1 MSLADE
7 LECWAGKWIAGLG
20 SSLRRNAA
28 LNWSRRECASKKTA
42 TAFTTGMTISRDIQ
56 PGQPA
61 RWQMRQH
68 PGSGAMMAHTS
79 MTSRPI

>member
-7 LECWAGKWIAGLG
+7 LQCWAGWWIAGLG

-28 LNWSRRECASKKTA
+28 LNWLWRECASKQPA
-42 TAFTTGMTISRDIQ
+42 TAFTTGDDDQQDIQ
-56 PGQPA
+56 PDQPA

-68 PGSGAMMAHTS
+68 PGNGAMMAHAS
-79 MTSRPI
+79 MTNRPI